1 MKLDPKKLPSMLEE
15 LFTMW
20 GGMHGVQGH
29 HANCRAH
36 RDEIVKAFET
46 SNSANEVLSKLLHIE
61 GIGLTI
67 ATGILW
73 AVHPEKYVPFDKKTM
88 GYCLSQKWLRS
99 DLITSDYEKVCKKV
113 IDASVGEGKKHP
125 TIKNLVHTAEDTD
138 QMLWC
143 SPR

>member
-1 MKLDPKKLPSMLEE
+1 MKLDPNKLPSMLEE
-15 LFTMW
+15 LFAIW

-36 RDEIVKAFET
+36 STEIVGAFET
-46 SNSANEVLSKLLHIE
+46 GNSANEVLAKLLHIE

-73 AVHPEKYVPFDKKTM
+73 AAYPDDYVPFDKKTM
-88 GYCLSQKWLRS
+88 GYCLSQRWLRS

-113 IDASVGEGKKHP
+113 VDAGVGEGKKHP
-125 TIKNLVHTAEDTD
+125 TIKNLVHFAEDTD
-138 QMLWC
+138 PMLWR